1 MLRILF
7 ISFFALVSLASAH
20 SHLDSLADRVLAST
34 LLRQYGLAAQQAESL
49 SLLDEGQGHFFTAM
63 VALSRFDDL
72 GDTASLKKIAFQ
84 LEKKSFSNSWWEA
97 LRLFQLGFCKASM
110 GSTTSAAW
118 NTRKA
123 AKIFA
128 DGNTLESRAF
138 AAIYGYYMEGVT
150 AWVPFGEDKRPQMLR
165 TLDSARYQ
173 SRWYWPLFAT
183 SLAWMHFD
191 RKEYGKGLAIATE
204 ALRRAP
210 GHPVFLQMKGDM
222 LYRLGNREEARKIY
236 EKSLADYAQRAP
248 GSVRWWSAGGNVWRM
263 AHESGDLATAQFWK
277 ERFESKEFE
286 VIRQWMPESLM
297 KALEELD

>member
-1 MLRILF
+1 M
-7 ISFFALVSLASAH
+7 SLASAH
-20 SHLDSLADRVLAST
+20 SHLDSLADRILTNT
-34 LLRQYGLAAQQAESL
+34 LQRQYGIATQQAESL
-49 SLLDEGQGHFFTAM
+49 TILDEGRGHFFKAM

-72 GDTASLKKIAFQ
+72 GDTTSLKNIAGQ

-128 DGNTLESRAF
+128 EGKTLESRAF

-150 AWVPFGEDKRPQMLR
+150 AWMPFSEDQRPQMLR

-191 RKEYGKGLAIATE
+191 RKEYGKGLAIAND

-210 GHPVFLQMKGDM
+210 GHPVFQQMKGDM
-222 LYRLGNREEARKIY
+222 LYRLGRREEARKVY
-236 EKSLADYAQRAP
+236 EKSLAEYSQRAP
-248 GSVRWWSAGGNVWRM
+248 GSVRWWSAGGNLWRM
-263 AHESGDLATAQFWK
+263 AHESGDLPTAQLWK
-277 ERFESKEFE
+277 ARFESPEFKPL
-286 VIRQWMPESLM
+286 RPWMPESLM
-297 KALEELD
+297 KALEDLD